1 MATFKRKRTTNNGRK
16 TKILRRG
23 STQRLSFYGQQTR
36 GRMATMATELK
47 FHDLNIDDTVIA
59 QNGTIAQASCNII
72 VQGTTESQRIGRKC
86 TIRSINWRFQ
96 VQLDQAS
103 TNSSSETV
111 RVLLYL
117 DKQTNGTAA
126 TALGIL
132 ETDDFQSFN
141 NLSNKGRFL
150 TLMDRTYALNKT
162 VGAGDGTTNIFG
174 EWQINDTLFKQVNIP
189 IEYDNSA
196 STGALSTQ
204 RTNNIGLLI
213 IGQTGALASFNSK
226 MRLRFSDN

>member
-1 MATFKRKRTTNNGRK
+1 MATKRKFTNNNGRK
-16 TKILRRG
+16 TKPFRRTG
-23 STQRLSFYGQQTR
+23 ATKFVISTR
-36 GRMATMATELK
+36 GRMATSTTELK
-47 FHDLNIDDTVIA
+47 FHDLDIDDAVIA

-72 VQGTTESQRIGRKC
+72 VQGTQESQRIGRKC

-96 VQLDQAS
+96 MQLDQAS

-111 RVLLYL
+111 RVILYL

-126 TALGIL
+126 TALNIL
-132 ETDDFQSFN
+132 ESDDFQSFN

-150 TLMDRTYALNKT
+150 TLMDRIYTLNKT

-174 EWQINDTLFKQVNIP
+174 ENQINDSLFKAVNIA

-196 STGALSTQ
+196 NTGALSTQ
-204 RTNNIGLLI
+204 RTNNIGVLLLA
-213 IGQTGALASFNSK
+213 QSGALASFNSK
-226 MRLRFSDN
+226 MRLRFSDA